1 MFGTCYLV
9 CHIKHCDE
17 VELSTLESPFKK
29 KKVLLSHFLEIGV
42 SWFLATVFYY
52 NKLITVI

>member
-9 CHIKHCDE
+9 CHVKHCDA

-29 KKVLLSHFLEIGV
+29 KKKKYS
-42 SWFLATVFYY
+42 
-52 NKLITVI
+52 

>member
-9 CHIKHCDE
+9 CHVKHCDA

-29 KKVLLSHFLEIGV
+29 EKSTLESFSRNWRILILGYSFLL
-42 SWFLATVFYY
+42 
-52 NKLITVI
+52 